1 MACLEGRLNEVEI
14 CQDNKTRVCVV
25 GASRGYPNDY
35 SSVKGK
41 RIYGLEKAR
50 GMKGVEV
57 FGAGYSVS
65 GPSKEDFK
73 NRHVLAMVNM
83 GPKLNTSLIVAEFR
97 GKLPEV
103 ENWEQELYD
112 AGRESGTNVIR
123 VQNPNH
129 VRSALDRHTQLYG
142 EQFHELAERF
152 INLFQGFIGEHPG
165 FGKY

>member
-1 MACLEGRLNEVEI
+1 MEQKSEQINLEYMVKFEDGLRP
-14 CQDNKTRVCVV
+14 RVH
-25 GASRGYPNDY
+25 
-35 SSVKGK
+35 
-41 RIYGLEKAR
+41 IYGIDSEAGEIYGADTR
-50 GMKGVEV
+50 IGVSV
-57 FGAGYSVS
+57 GAGYSVS

-112 AGRESGTNVIR
+112 AHREHGTNVIR

-152 INLFQGFIGEHPG
+152 TNLFQGFIGEHPG